1 VANGAAAPAYV
12 PTMHGIG
19 DLLLAGGI
27 ILVTS
32 GLVGIIDGE
41 VGVDRIV
48 AVRAGCV
55 IVGYWIHRR
64 RSGEVPR

>member
-1 VANGAAAPAYV
+1 
-12 PTMHGIG
+12 MHGIG

-48 AVRAGCV
+48 AVGAGCV